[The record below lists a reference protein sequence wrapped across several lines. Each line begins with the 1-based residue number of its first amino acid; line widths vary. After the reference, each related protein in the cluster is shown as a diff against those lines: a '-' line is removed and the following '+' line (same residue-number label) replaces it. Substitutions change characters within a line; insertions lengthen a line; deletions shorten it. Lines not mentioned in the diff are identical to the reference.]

1 MNKRGILALL
11 MAVMMLI
18 ISVPASAATIYVP
31 AEVEVTLPEEG
42 ATMTSDQLYRALKPS
57 VPGSV
62 IDFQFYDNDAF
73 GAKLATIGN
82 GIIGATISAHVT
94 YVGPD
99 AGTDGVLAEYD
110 LVDVPICGLVMAST
124 GDSARLGFTLDD
136 LIAHS
141 NGAITSKTSLGNY
154 VDGFTNDQGKW
165 QPYHTMTNIVLKAG
179 TAPFYNVQG
188 GQTYVTD
195 PFPENTVFVSAANFT
210 VGTMPSAGINKI
222 VDWGGYTIIGQG
234 SGHTLFF
241 KAKES
246 GTYDL
251 WVLTSSHG
259 GSTYDRTPVVKTCG
273 ITATV
278 PTDHTAYGDR
288 AAIWA
293 KTDGQVTL
301 TAGQVVSMVVDCPKY
316 GRFGGFAFVPADA
329 EDKPTA
335 NFKTVS
341 GTEGCISNADLMNLQ
356 DLTTEKA
363 TVGEDV
369 AVTVDGVEVTATFGA
384 AAKVGA
390 SSDTVDVMGNAVT
403 RTSVADALT
412 SAKLLPAATGTK
424 VLAYLNGAKVVNPG
438 ITFVKDGDV
447 ITTQVVSGGFDP
459 VQIETNDF
467 FYGVYDGSAGKIRMI
482 FMPNFIE
489 KRVDANYKTTKPLD
503 GAHLNGYVTPR
514 MAGTTMKLGTMDG
527 YTLFRNQ
534 DVVSTNYAYETK
546 DKDGKVTGEYVEI
559 YSLGTVTPVNAIESA
574 QVKDESGNILG
585 IQPNLLHTDHWS
597 YEWATLYITD
607 KYTTGKVSVFDN
619 GSHKLISVDGADDL
633 YIVIKNADGSIE
645 TPVHQMVT
653 WASPYALTLE
663 EGQKAYVWRYTNYFG
678 TNMKPLCEV
687 IE

>member
-110 LVDVPICGLVMAST
+110 LVDVPICGLVMAGT

-154 VDGFTNDQGKW
+154 VEGFTNDQGDW

-179 TAPFYNVQG
+179 TAPFYNGQG

-234 SGHTLFF
+234 GGHTLFF

-259 GSTYDRTPVVKTCG
+259 GSTYNRTPVVKTCG

-278 PTDHTAYGDR
+278 PTDHTNFGNFAV
-288 AAIWA
+288 IWA
-293 KTDGQVTL
+293 DTTKQVTL
-301 TAGQVVSMVVDCPKY
+301 AAGQIVAMVVDCPEY

-403 RTSVADALT
+403 RTSVADAL
-412 SAKLLPAATGTK
+412 AVAGKLPVTTGR
-424 VLAYLNGAKVVNPG
+424 VIAFLNGARVVNPG
-438 ITFVKDGDV
+438 ITFVNAGDA
-447 ITTQVVSGGFDP
+447 ITTQTVTDGFKPTALDNGNLSALHIGGLEASVRMLLQSNLIAARF
-459 VQIETNDF
+459 
-467 FYGVYDGSAGKIRMI
+467 GKDY
-482 FMPNFIE
+482 E
-489 KRVDANYKTTKPLD
+489 TTKPLD
-503 GAHLNGYVTPR
+503 GAHLNGIAKPR
-514 MAGTTMKLGTMDG
+514 MAGTTMKLGTMNG
-527 YTLFRNQ
+527 YVVFRNQ
-534 DVVSTNYAYETK
+534 YIDRTNYAYKTSS
-546 DKDGKVTGEYVEI
+546 GSICTEI
-559 YSLGTVTPVNAIESA
+559 YATGSVKTVDTTDGAV
-574 QVKDESGNILG
+574 VKSGDEILG
-585 IQPNLLHTDHWS
+585 VHADRVKADNYC
-597 YEWATLYITD
+597 YEWATLYFTD
-607 KYTTGKVSVFDN
+607 KYTTGETIVIDN
-619 GSHKLISVDGADDL
+619 GDHKLVSVDGADDL
-633 YIVIKNADGSIE
+633 FIIIKNADGSIASTAHRLVTWE
-645 TPVHQMVT
+645 TP
-653 WASPYALTLE
+653 YGLTLE
-663 EGQKAYVWRYTNYFG
+663 AGQKAYVWRYSDYIG
-678 TNMKPLCEV
+678 TNMKPLCTVVE
-687 IE
+687 